1 MITEANKK
9 ELIDWISSLEN
20 QSMLEHLI
28 ELKNSDKTEKI
39 YMVSD
44 LERIA
49 IQEGIDSLEKE
60 GGISDEEVTKI
71 TRKKY
76 PHLFKH

>member
-9 ELIDWISSLEN
+9 ELIDWISSLKN